1 MKKLTYFFITVF
13 SLMLFSLTA
22 YASEPAT
29 THDIEYFDNGDYL
42 ITTIEDETSPSNVSL
57 LSTTT
62 TKSKTSRYYN
72 SKDELMWYVKVTGT
86 FTYGDG
92 TSRCTASSVT
102 ANSNVTA
109 WKISNRSASK
119 SGNTAIGKATAKQY
133 FDGTVVNTINRTVKL
148 TCSPTGVFS

>member
-1 MKKLTYFFITVF
+1 
-13 SLMLFSLTA
+13 MLFSLTS
-22 YASEPAT
+22 YAAEPT
-29 THDIEYFDNGDYL
+29 NTHDIEFFDNGDYL
-42 ITTIEDETSPSNVSL
+42 ITTIESEDSTSNIAL

-86 FTYGDG
+86 FTYGNG
-92 TSRCTASSVT
+92 TSKCTASSVT
-102 ANSNVTA
+102 AQSYVSA

-148 TCSPTGVFS
+148 ACSPTGVFS